1 MSACSTTGPR
11 GERRRRRGTAEWEI
25 ARPPRGERAQKC
37 RVQSIE
43 VERADQS
50 RRGAYGAY
58 GAAVGRVLRVSAES
72 RGEEEEEEEEEAQNT
87 YPLHHG
93 WTLLGL
99 RSLRGNL
106 LHGRD
111 DTSRPSFLRARL
123 GPSW

>member
-1 MSACSTTGPR
+1 MGDRSAAKGR
-11 GERRRRRGTAEWEI
+11 
-25 ARPPRGERAQKC
+25 ERAQKC

-58 GAAVGRVLRVSAES
+58 GAAMAAES
-72 RGEEEEEEEEEAQNT
+72 REEEEEAQNT

-99 RSLRGNL
+99 RGNL

-111 DTSRPSFLRARL
+111 DTSRPSFLRARD
-123 GPSW
+123 